1 MISHR
6 DGESADTD
14 RKPARAVC
22 ARPHPLLDEVY
33 CGRLR
38 GHPGKHGAYV
48 DSPSTEMTVEWEDA
62 EEHAG

>member
-1 MISHR
+1 MSGR
-6 DGESADTD
+6 SEESVETD
-14 RKPARAVC
+14 RKRPQAVC

-38 GHPGKHGAYV
+38 GHPGRHGAYV

-62 EEHAG
+62 EEQAG